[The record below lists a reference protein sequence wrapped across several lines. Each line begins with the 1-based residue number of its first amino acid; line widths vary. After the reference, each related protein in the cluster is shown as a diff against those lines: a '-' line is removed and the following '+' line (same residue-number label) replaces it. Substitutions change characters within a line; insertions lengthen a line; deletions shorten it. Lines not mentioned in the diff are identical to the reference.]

1 MKWWHAALSAALV
14 ASAGCLPV
22 RYVTQATVGQAEI
35 DESAVPID
43 ELLAGRHVTGRTA
56 RLLAAVRGIKA
67 FGERHGLR
75 PTTNYTR
82 YVNLHRDQVVWVVSA
97 SPPLELRAKH
107 WRFPIVGSFTYL
119 GWFDRGDARA
129 FAADTQRDGWDVD
142 VRPSSAY
149 STLGWFEDS
158 VLSTMIHEGDEAL
171 GELAEVILHESL
183 HATFY
188 VPGQSTLNESVA
200 QLTGA
205 LLAEKW
211 LDENVGPESPEREA
225 YAVERARDEAW
236 GQIMREGYRKLEA
249 LYASREPDAVRLQKK
264 AAILADLQLRVA
276 AKHPINNATLV
287 QFETYGSGK
296 AELTELL
303 ALSGHDWRR
312 FLARLDA
319 AKPELR
325 AAEEH
330 SDPETLLRPVVA
342 RARLERPSV
351 RR

>member
-1 MKWWHAALSAALV
+1 MRWRLAALAAVLV
-14 ASAGCLPV
+14 ANAGCLPI
-22 RYVTQATVGQAEI
+22 RYVTQATVGQAKL

-43 ELLAGRHVTGRTA
+43 ELLRGQHVNGRTA

-75 PTTNYTR
+75 ATSNYR
-82 YVNLHRDQVVWVVSA
+82 SFVNLHRDEVVWVVSA
-97 SPPLELRAKH
+97 SPPLELRAKR
-107 WRFPIVGSFTYL
+107 WSFPIVGSFTYL

-129 FAADTQRDGWDVD
+129 FAEATRREGWDVD
-142 VRPSSAY
+142 VRPSAAY

-158 VLSTMIHEGDEAL
+158 VLSTMLHEGDEAL

-211 LDENVGPESPEREA
+211 LDETVGPESTEREA

-236 GQIMREGYRKLEA
+236 GQIMREAYRKLEA
-249 LYASREPDAVRLQKK
+249 LYGSREPDAVKLERK
-264 AAILADLQLRVA
+264 AAILADLEQRLA
-276 AKHPINNATLV
+276 TKHRINNATLI

-296 AELTELL
+296 DELTELL
-303 ALSGHDWRR
+303 RLSGGDFRR
-312 FLARLDA
+312 FLERLDA

-330 SDPETLLRPVVA
+330 SDPATLLRPLVEQA
-342 RARLERPSV
+342 RRERAAP